1 MTHLLVVAAGGA
13 CGAVLRY
20 LVVGLAAWPGL
31 SFPLGTLL
39 VNVIG
44 SFVLGALAGYWIV
57 AGQPVSSLR
66 LFFQTGLLGA
76 FTTFSAF
83 SLDTLTLWQNG
94 QMVSA
99 FLNVFSNLLLCL
111 LACGAGLAIGAAIQR

>member
-1 MTHLLVVAAGGA
+1 MSHLLVVAAGGA
-13 CGAVLRY
+13 CGAVLRF
-20 LVVGLAAWPGL
+20 LVVGLATLPGM
-31 SFPLGTLL
+31 SFPFGTLL

-44 SFVLGALAGYWIV
+44 SFLLGLLAGYWMV
-57 AGQPVSSLR
+57 AGQPLPSVR

-94 QMVSA
+94 QVLAA
-99 FLNVFSNLLLCL
+99 FLNALLNLLLCL
-111 LACGAGLAIGAAIQR
+111 LACGAGLAIGAAINR